1 MLFNSF
7 EFLFLFLPLVFL
19 GFFRIAQTSHR
30 LAALWLAS
38 ASVFFYGFWN
48 PKFVS
53 LLLASVVFNY
63 AMGYAIGHAA
73 KRKSRPKAL
82 LVFALTANLVVLG
95 IFKYSN
101 FFISTVNSLAG
112 GSIPLIDIILPLGIS
127 FFTFTQIAF
136 LVDVYRGIAREYSF
150 IHYLL
155 FVTYFPH
162 LIAGPVLHH
171 KQMMPQFGAASTY
184 CINPRHVAIGIALFS
199 IGLAKK
205 VLLADNCSE
214 YSTRVFAAAS
224 RGDTLQFF
232 EAWAGALSYTL
243 QLYFDFSGY
252 SDMAVG
258 LSKMF
263 GVDLPL
269 NFNSPYKA
277 KNIIEF
283 WRRWHMTLS
292 QFLRDYLYIPLGG
305 NRKGPL
311 LRHANLMVTML
322 LGGLWHG
329 ANWTFVIWGGLHG
342 IFLIVNHGWQ
352 SVTKRCRGGQNRR
365 PSFPGS
371 FVATGLTFIVVVFA
385 WVFFRSEN
393 LASALLLVKGMVLWN
408 GVSVPDTL
416 AARIS
421 EFSPLMVHSEGFF
434 PVTRLSG
441 SLLFPLTLFGLWA
454 VFLLPNSQELLLNPE
469 RTRRLNLLTPVIES
483 TGNITWEIGFKAG
496 IFVALLLACS
506 LLSFSAGSEF
516 LYFQF

>member
-7 EFLFLFLPLVFL
+7 EFLFLFLPPVLL
-19 GFFRIAQTSHR
+19 GFFWIARSSHR

-63 AMGYAIGHAA
+63 ALGYAIGHA
-73 KRKSRPKAL
+73 RKNDARARVL
-82 LVFALTANLVVLG
+82 LVFAVTVNLGVLG
-95 IFKYSN
+95 VFKYTN
-101 FFISTVNSLAG
+101 FFISTINSLAG
-112 GSIPLIDIILPLGIS
+112 SELPLRDIILPLGIS

-136 LVDVYRGIAREYSF
+136 LVDVRRGIAREYSF

-171 KQMMPQFGAASTY
+171 KQMMPQFGAGSTY
-184 CINPRHVAIGIALFS
+184 RLNPEHVAIGIAFFS

-205 VLLADNCSE
+205 VLLADNFSE
-214 YSTRVFAAAS
+214 YSTRIFAAAS
-224 RGDTLQFF
+224 RGESLQFF
-232 EAWAGALSYTL
+232 EAWSGALAYTL

-252 SDMAVG
+252 SDMAIG

-263 GVDLPL
+263 GVDLPI

-277 KNIIEF
+277 RNIIEF

-305 NRKGPL
+305 NRRGRL
-311 LRHANLMVTML
+311 SRHANLMATML

-329 ANWTFVIWGGLHG
+329 ANWTFVVWGGLHG
-342 IFLIVNHGWQ
+342 VFLIVNHGWH
-352 SVTKRCRGGQNRR
+352 SVTKQIHAGMNPP
-365 PSFPGS
+365 PSLLGRI
-371 FVATGLTFIVVVFA
+371 TGTALTFLAVIVA
-385 WVFFRSEN
+385 WVFFRSDT
-393 LASALLLVKGMVLWN
+393 LATALIVIKGMALFS
-408 GVSVPDTL
+408 GISVPETL

-421 EFSPLMVHSEGFF
+421 ELWPLIGSEGFF
-434 PVTRLSG
+434 PVTRIGG
-441 SLLFPLTLFGLWA
+441 SSFFPLTVTGLC
-454 VFLLPNSQELLLNPE
+454 VIFLLPNSQELLLNPSA
-469 RTRRLNLLTPVIES
+469 TRRLNLLTPVIQP
-483 TGNITWEIGFKAG
+483 TGEAEWTIDFKAG
-496 IFVALLLACS
+496 ILVALLLACS

>member
-7 EFLFLFLPLVFL
+7 EFLFLFLPVVFL
-19 GFFRIAQTSHR
+19 GFFWIAQTSHR

-38 ASVFFYGFWN
+38 TSVFFYGFWN

-53 LLLASVVFNY
+53 LLLASVAFNY

-73 KRKSRPKAL
+73 RRKARPKAL

-95 IFKYSN
+95 VFKYSN
-101 FFISTVNSLAG
+101 FFISTVNAVAG
-112 GSIPLIDIILPLGIS
+112 GSLPLIEVVLPLGIS

-184 CINPRHVAIGIALFS
+184 RINPEHVAIGVAFFS

-205 VLLADNCSE
+205 VLLADNFGE

-224 RGDTLQFF
+224 RGETLQFF
-232 EAWAGALSYTL
+232 EAWSGALSYTL

-258 LSKMF
+258 LSRMF
-263 GVDLPL
+263 GVDLPI

-283 WRRWHMTLS
+283 WRRWHLTLS
-292 QFLRDYLYIPLGG
+292 QFLRDYLYSPRSGKQ
-305 NRKGPL
+305 RGPL
-311 LRHANLMVTML
+311 LRHTNLMVTML

-329 ANWTFVIWGGLHG
+329 ANWTFVVWGGLHG
-342 IFLIVNHGWQ
+342 IFLVVNHGWQ
-352 SVTKRCRGGQNRR
+352 SVMQRCLGGQIRR
-365 PSFPGS
+365 PSFLGRL
-371 FVATGLTFIVVVFA
+371 VATGLTFTVVVFA
-385 WVFFRSEN
+385 WVFFRSDN
-393 LASALLLVKGMVLWN
+393 LASALLMVKGMVMWN
-408 GVSVPDTL
+408 GVSVPEAFAVRFSAL
-416 AARIS
+416 A
-421 EFSPLMVHSEGFF
+421 PLVHSEGFF

-441 SLLFPLTLFGLWA
+441 SLFLPVTLFGLWA
-454 VFLLPNSQELLLNPE
+454 VFFLQNSQELLLNPQ
-469 RTRRLNLLTPVIES
+469 RSRRLNLLTPAIDS
-483 TGNITWEIGFKAG
+483 TGKVTWEMGFKAG

>member
-7 EFLFLFLPLVFL
+7 EFLFLFLPVVFA
-19 GFFRIAQTSHR
+19 GFFWIARSSHR

-53 LLLASVVFNY
+53 LLLASIAFNY
-63 AMGYAIGHAA
+63 AMGYAIGHA
-73 KRKSRPKAL
+73 RSEGPQRKAL
-82 LVFALTANLVVLG
+82 LVFSVAANLVLLG
-95 IFKYSN
+95 VFKYTN
-101 FFISTVNSLAG
+101 FFISTLNAIAG
-112 GSIPLIDIILPLGIS
+112 SAFPYSDIILPLGIS

-136 LVDVYRGIAREYSF
+136 LVDVHRGLAREYSL

-184 CINPRHVAIGIALFS
+184 RINPDNVAIGVALFS

-205 VLLADNCSE
+205 VLLADNFSD

-224 RGDTLQFF
+224 RGEELQFF

-252 SDMAVG
+252 SDMALG

-263 GVDLPL
+263 GVDLPV

-277 KNIIEF
+277 RNIIEF

-292 QFLRDYLYIPLGG
+292 TFLRDYLYIPLGG
-305 NRKGPL
+305 NRNGLMRRHINL
-311 LRHANLMVTML
+311 LATMV

-329 ANWTFVIWGGLHG
+329 ANWTFVLWGALHG
-342 IFLIVNHGWQ
+342 GFLIINHGWQ
-352 SVTKRCRGGQNRR
+352 AITRPCCSDQRR
-365 PSFPGS
+365 WM
-371 FVATGLTFIVVVFA
+371 VALGRVAGTGLTFLAVVVA
-385 WVFFRSEN
+385 WVFFRSDDLPSAISLLKAMG
-393 LASALLLVKGMVLWN
+393 LAN
-408 GVSVPDTL
+408 GVSVTDSL
-416 AARIS
+416 ALR
-421 EFSPLMVHSEGFF
+421 FGYLTPLIHGDGFF

-441 SLLFPLTLFGLWA
+441 SLYIPLTVFGICF
-454 VFLLPNSQELLLNPE
+454 VFLLPNSQELLLTP
-469 RTRRLNLLTPVIES
+469 TLGRRLNLLTPVVTA
-483 TGNITWEIGFKAG
+483 TGETTWVAGFKTG
-496 IFVALLLACS
+496 IFVAAILACS
-506 LLSFSAGSEF
+506 LLSLSAGSEF

>member
-7 EFLFLFLPLVFL
+7 EFLFLFFPVVFI
-19 GFFRIAQTSHR
+19 GFFWIAQTSHR
-30 LAALWLAS
+30 LAAFWLS
-38 ASVFFYGFWN
+38 SVSICFYGFWN

-53 LLLASVVFNY
+53 LLLASIVFNY
-63 AMGYAIGHAA
+63 AMGYVIGGTA
-73 KRKSRPKAL
+73 KRKAQSKAV
-82 LVFALTANLVVLG
+82 LVFSLIVNMVVLG
-95 IFKYSN
+95 VFKYSN
-101 FFISTVNSLAG
+101 FFISTVNAVTGGTLSLV
-112 GSIPLIDIILPLGIS
+112 DVVLPLGIS

-184 CINPRHVAIGIALFS
+184 RMNPDHVAIGVAFFS

-205 VLLADNCSE
+205 VLLADNFGE

-232 EAWAGALSYTL
+232 EAWSGALAYTL

-263 GVDLPL
+263 GVDLPF
-269 NFNSPYKA
+269 NFNSPYKS

-305 NRKGPL
+305 NRRGPL

-322 LGGLWHG
+322 LGGLWQG
-329 ANWTFVIWGGLHG
+329 ANWTFVVWGGLHG
-342 IFLIVNHGWQ
+342 IFLVVNHVWQ
-352 SVTKRCRGGQNRR
+352 SVMRRCCGGPMLCTTFLWN
-365 PSFPGS
+365 
-371 FVATGLTFIVVVFA
+371 FVATGLTFAVVVLA
-385 WVFFRSEN
+385 WVFFRSDN
-393 LASALLLVKGMVLWN
+393 LASALLMVKGMVMWN
-408 GVSVPDTL
+408 GISLPEAL
-416 AARIS
+416 AVRASAFAPMIY
-421 EFSPLMVHSEGFF
+421 SEGFF
-434 PVTRLSG
+434 PVTHLSG
-441 SLLFPLTLFGLWA
+441 SLFFPLTFFGLWV
-454 VFLLPNSQELLLNPE
+454 VFFLPNSQELLLNPDP
-469 RTRRLNLLTPVIES
+469 TRRLNLQSANVDS
-483 TGNITWEIGFKAG
+483 TGAVTWTMGLKAG